1 MKKIK
6 SQKDIPWF
14 KIENYDYIHNLGE
27 SDILLE
33 LEIRRD
39 ILLGNT
45 SIDEF
50 FYSQQ
55 CEFIFNGDP
64 QIKLTDSERGI
75 EFDHVEEVPGV
86 IPEFFSSTG
95 FYFQNVLNFGS
106 AVMPT
111 SIFETLKNHRWLLEN
126 NYYDGDETSLEDSKS
141 TSLLSSISLLKP
153 NGEISCS
160 LDLQNY
166 TDEEILQSIKNQLPG
181 WRTNILKIPEP
192 NKRFIKDAE
201 IKKIKDYKIIPI
213 FDLMIWELHEN
224 LTISKRVIASCVEF
238 HLNGLDSAD
247 LAGGNAKVSK
257 LIKTILHTNFSID
270 KAIGIL

>member
-95 FYFQNVLNFGS
+95 FYFQNMLNFGS
-106 AVMPT
+106 AVKPT
-111 SIFETLKNHRWLLEN
+111 SIFEILENHRWLLEN
-126 NYYDGDETSLEDSKS
+126 NFYDGDETSFVDSKKI
-141 TSLLSSISLLKP
+141 SLLSSISLLKP

-166 TDEEILQSIKNQLPG
+166 TDEEILQSIKNQLSG

-270 KAIGIL
+270 KATGVL